1 LRCDAPAGRVRAVGL
16 ALPAV
21 AWACT
26 LQASSDLQ
34 SVRGSVSVNQACQVA
49 QVRHVAAQSTLGE
62 CTRPQPSC
70 CGSWWLAL
78 ANTAGTFRCGQ
89 HLSGSWVGLFGRASG
104 LAGAAPSEAAAA
116 LNQIQDMF
124 IGVPLA
130 GGRRLTRHGR
140 RDAAPTGLHVGT
152 TRLPRQPAQVRRR
165 GGAPGVRA
173 SGHFGGSHV
182 RCTAPD

>member
-1 LRCDAPAGRVRAVGL
+1 MRCDAPAGRVRAVGL

-78 ANTAGTFRCGQ
+78 ANTAGHIPVRPAPERV
-89 HLSGSWVGLFGRASG
+89 VGWAVRPGKRPRWRGPVRGRSCPEPDPG
-104 LAGAAPSEAAAA
+104 
-116 LNQIQDMF
+116 
-124 IGVPLA
+124 
-130 GGRRLTRHGR
+130 
-140 RDAAPTGLHVGT
+140 HVH
-152 TRLPRQPAQVRRR
+152 R
-165 GGAPGVRA
+165 GAPGWGQTADAARSPRRRPNRTPRRDNA
-173 SGHFGGSHV
+173 LAAPARTGTPTWRCSGRKGIWPLRGFSCPLHG
-182 RCTAPD
+182 T